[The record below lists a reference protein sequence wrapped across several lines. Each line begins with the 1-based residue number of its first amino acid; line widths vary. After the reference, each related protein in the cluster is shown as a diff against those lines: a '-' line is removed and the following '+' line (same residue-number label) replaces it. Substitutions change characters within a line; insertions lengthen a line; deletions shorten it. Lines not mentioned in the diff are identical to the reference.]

1 MKKIINDPSNVVP
14 EMLAG
19 LVKAYPDYVTQLPDT
34 TILIRSDQASMQ
46 GKVGLVS
53 GGGSGHESS
62 HTGFVGAGTL
72 SAAVALLHQHQTKS
86 MKQSKQQIKV
96 VGPF

>member
-34 TILIRSDQASMQ
+34 TVLIRSDQASMQ

-53 GGGSGHESS
+53 GGGSGRRDVKCSRCRPS
-62 HTGFVGAGTL
+62 LYFTNTRPSL
-72 SAAVALLHQHQTKS
+72 
-86 MKQSKQQIKV
+86 
-96 VGPF
+96 